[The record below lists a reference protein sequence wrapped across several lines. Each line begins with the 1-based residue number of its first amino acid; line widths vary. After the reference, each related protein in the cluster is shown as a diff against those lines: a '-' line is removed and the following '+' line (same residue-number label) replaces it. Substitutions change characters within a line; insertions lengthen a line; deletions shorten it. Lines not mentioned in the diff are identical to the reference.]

1 MLSRCSIA
9 LKASRRTFS
18 SKSWLASVPMG
29 PADPILGLTE
39 KFNKDTDPRKVSL
52 GVGAYRDDNGK
63 PYVLPSVREA
73 EERLLKANKNKEYSG
88 IGGTKDFVDLSLKFA
103 YGDDS
108 QALKDGR
115 VVGVQTIS
123 GTGGCRLAGEFFS
136 RFLGKGTSI
145 YLPNPTWGNHIPIM
159 KDAGLEVKRYAYFE
173 PASRGL
179 DFSGMLSD
187 LKGAPSKSVFLLHA
201 CAHNPTGVDP
211 SAEQWKEISAVMKE
225 KEHVVFFD
233 CAYQGFA
240 SGDADRDAAALR
252 QFVEDGHNVVLS
264 QSYAKNFGL
273 YGERVG
279 ALSIVCKD
287 AEEAARCESQLKILI
302 RPMYSNPPIHGALLV
317 STILGDAA
325 LKKQWYEECK
335 GMADRIISMRQLLKE
350 NIAKVDGSTNEWNHI
365 TDQIGMFCYTGLTE
379 PQVERMITKHHIYL
393 TKDGRISMAGVTSK
407 NVEYIAQS
415 IAEVVQHA

>member
-1 MLSRCSIA
+1 
-9 LKASRRTFS
+9 
-18 SKSWLASVPMG
+18 MG

-179 DFSGMLSD
+179 DLSGLLSD

-211 SAEQWKEISAVMKE
+211 SPEQWKEISAVMKE

-407 NVEYIAQS
+407 NVEYIAKS